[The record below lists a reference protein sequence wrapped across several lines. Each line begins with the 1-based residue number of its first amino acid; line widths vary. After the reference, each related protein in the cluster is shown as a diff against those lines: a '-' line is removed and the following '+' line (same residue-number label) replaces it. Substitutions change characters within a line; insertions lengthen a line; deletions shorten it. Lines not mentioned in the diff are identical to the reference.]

1 MPNYNIRE
9 LQLHIKEM
17 LMAFHNIC
25 KEHDL
30 HYYILFGTMLGAVR
44 HKGFIPWDDDI
55 DVGLPR
61 PEYEMLIRHAK
72 EWFPEPYEFI
82 CHETDENFLGGIGK
96 MQDASTT
103 LIERS
108 HVKYV
113 GGVYIDIFPL
123 DGISS
128 SHVAQRIQYLKYEY
142 YKKIIYFLL
151 RDPFKHGHGPSSWLP
166 RLIHKTYTGKGAM
179 RRFKQV
185 MTRYP
190 YDRSTWVSAL
200 NDGMTSVMP
209 KSVIGAPTPVEFEG
223 ETVMGVENADDY
235 LRREVGDYMQI
246 PKEENRVSH
255 NFHYL
260 DLKQPYKEYLK
271 QKGLKT

>member
-151 RDPFKHGHGPSSWLP
+151 RDPFKQ
-166 RLIHKTYTGKGAM
+166 RARTKFMAAKTYTQDIYRQGGDATVQTGDDTISIRQKHMGK
-179 RRFKQV
+179 RTQ
-185 MTRYP
+185 
-190 YDRSTWVSAL
+190 
-200 NDGMTSVMP
+200 
-209 KSVIGAPTPVEFEG
+209 
-223 ETVMGVENADDY
+223 
-235 LRREVGDYMQI
+235 
-246 PKEENRVSH
+246 
-255 NFHYL
+255 
-260 DLKQPYKEYLK
+260 
-271 QKGLKT
+271 

>member
-1 MPNYNIRE
+1 MANYNIRE
-9 LQLHIKEM
+9 LQLHIKDM
-17 LMAFHNIC
+17 LLAFHKIC
-25 KEHDL
+25 EEHDL
-30 HYYILFGTMLGAVR
+30 HYYMLFGTMLGAVR

-61 PEYEMLIRHAK
+61 PEYELLIKHAK

-82 CHETDENFLGGIGK
+82 CNETDERFLGGIGK

-108 HVKYV
+108 HVRYV

-123 DGISS
+123 DGISAS
-128 SHVAQRIQYLKYEY
+128 PIAQRIQYLRYEY
-142 YKKIIYFLL
+142 YKKVIYFLL

-166 RLIHKTYTGKGAM
+166 RLVQAVYSDKGAM
-179 RRFKQV
+179 RRFKKV
-185 MTRYP
+185 MTRYS

-209 KSVIGAPTPVEFEG
+209 KSVIGRPTPIEFEG
-223 ETVMGVENADDY
+223 ETVMGVEQPDEY
-235 LRREVGDYMQI
+235 LTREFGDYMQI

-260 DLKQPYKEYLK
+260 NLKQPYREYLK
-271 QKGLKT
+271 EKGAKE